1 MAPFAMRTVVPP
13 ICQVQSVN
21 VVPFV
26 DDQCVVI
33 GLEDG
38 SMTLPGGT
46 VERGESLY
54 GAARRE
60 LLEETG
66 AEIRTLALIGAW
78 ECHSEDAT
86 PWRSHLPHPDF
97 LRLVFRGD
105 VTIIRCPTN
114 PADAERITS
123 VELVGVT
130 EAERR
135 LRAGG
140 RDDLADLYRLAW
152 ELRSGGAELIDPE
165 LIDLPPHTG

>member
-1 MAPFAMRTVVPP
+1 MAPFAPKAVIPP
-13 ICQVQSVN
+13 ISHVQSVN

-26 DDQCVVI
+26 DDHCVVI

-46 VERGESLY
+46 IELGESLQ

-60 LLEETG
+60 LREEAG
-66 AEIRTLALIGAW
+66 AEIRTLSLIGAW

-97 LRLVFRGD
+97 LRIVFWGD
-105 VTIIRCPTN
+105 VRISGAPTN

-123 VELVGVT
+123 VELVDVD
-130 EAERR
+130 EAQRR
-135 LRAGG
+135 LRAVG

-152 ELRSGGAELIDPE
+152 ELRYRGAEAIDP
-165 LIDLPPHTG
+165 D